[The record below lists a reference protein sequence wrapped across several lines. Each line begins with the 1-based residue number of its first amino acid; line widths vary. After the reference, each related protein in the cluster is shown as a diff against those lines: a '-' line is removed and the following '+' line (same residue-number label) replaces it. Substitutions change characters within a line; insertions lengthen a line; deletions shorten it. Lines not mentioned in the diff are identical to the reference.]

1 MLDTTQLRQQRAKIV
16 EQMRQVHDGIVER
29 GEETAEETEKLEKM
43 EADCRNLERII
54 HREEAIQKEED
65 GLKRSTS
72 PLNGNGNGD
81 GGNRRFE
88 QIRYPQFGSPMTTEV
103 LSRNINHG
111 LIGWLRAMSPNP
123 KLEPEHYE
131 AAKALG
137 FNLNA
142 REIEIPL
149 AKSYRAVKN
158 QYAQRDMSLTVA
170 VGGYTVPEG
179 FVNSLEQ
186 ALLQFGGVR
195 QVADVMRT
203 DGGGDLP
210 WPTMNDTGNKG
221 AILAEATTFSTS
233 VDPSFG
239 SVIFKAFKYSSTPI
253 IVSNELLQ
261 DSAFDLAAMIGGWL
275 GTRIGR
281 IQNDHFTTGTGT
293 TLPKGVV
300 VSSTEGVE
308 AASKTA
314 ITASEV
320 ITLIH
325 KLDPAYRAN
334 AQFMF
339 HDNIL
344 AALRSLTDV
353 TSGQFLW
360 QPGMQAGVPDRLLG
374 YRYVVNQSMASAQAQ
389 SAKIML
395 FGDFSKYKI
404 RDVAGIRLVRL
415 DELFAQTDQV
425 GFVAFLRSDG
435 QLLDAG
441 THPIQHLI
449 NHKS

>member
-1 MLDTTQLRQQRAKIV
+1 MLDTTALRQQRAKIV
-16 EQMRQVHDGIVER
+16 EQMRQIHDGIVER
-29 GEETAEETEKLEKM
+29 GEETPEETEKLEKM
-43 EADCRNLERII
+43 EVDCRNLERII
-54 HREEAIQKEED
+54 HREDAIQKEEE
-65 GLKRSTS
+65 GLKQSTS
-72 PLNGNGNGD
+72 PLSGNGNGNGVS
-81 GGNRRFE
+81 RRFE
-88 QIRYPQFGSPMTTEV
+88 SVRYPQFGHPVTAEQMN
-103 LSRNINHG
+103 RNINFG
-111 LIGWLRAMSPNP
+111 LQGWLRAMKPDA
-123 KLEPEHYE
+123 KLEPEHHE

-137 FNLNA
+137 FNLNS

-149 AKSYRAVKN
+149 AKDYRAIKN
-158 QYAQRDMSLTVA
+158 DYLRRDMSLTVGA
-170 VGGYTVPEG
+170 GGYTVPEG

-186 ALLQFGGVR
+186 ALLAFGGVR
-195 QVADVMRT
+195 QVSDVIRT

-210 WPTMNDTGNKG
+210 WPTMNDTSNKG

-233 VDPSFG
+233 VDPTFG
-239 SVIFKAFKYSSTPI
+239 SVIFKAFKYSSKPI

-300 VSSTEGVE
+300 VSAAVGST

-314 ITASEV
+314 VTDAEIL
-320 ITLIH
+320 TLVH
-325 KLDPAYRAN
+325 KLDPAYRPN
-334 AQFMF
+334 AMFMF
-339 HDNIL
+339 HDAIL
-344 AALRSLTDV
+344 AAIRALKDV
-353 TSGQFLW
+353 TSGQYLW
-360 QPGMQAGVPDRLLG
+360 QPGMQAGVPDRLFG
-374 YRYVVNQSMASAQAQ
+374 YRYTVNQSMASTQAQ

-441 THPIQHLI
+441 TNPILYLT
-449 NHKS
+449 NATS

>member
-1 MLDTTQLRQQRAKIV
+1 MALNVNELKADRAKIV
-16 EQMRQVHDGIVER
+16 NEMRMLADGMVER
-29 GEETAEETEKLEKM
+29 GGETPEETEKFGKM
-43 EADCRNLERII
+43 EKDIRSLEMLIT
-54 HREEAIQKEED
+54 REELVLKEEAKLAQVAHQNGGHD
-65 GLKRSTS
+65 DD
-72 PLNGNGNGD
+72 GNGS
-81 GGNRRFE
+81 RRFE
-88 QIRYPQFGSPMTTEV
+88 HLRYPAAGQRKVGREEIERRASF
-103 LSRNINHG
+103 
-111 LIGWLRAMSPNP
+111 LIQGWLRSMKPDAKIN
-123 KLEPEHYE
+123 EEHHE
-131 AAKALG
+131 AAKFFG
-137 FNLNA
+137 VNLNQ

-149 AKSYRAVKN
+149 AKDYRQVKKEH
-158 QYAQRDMSLTVA
+158 RDMSLSVA
-170 VGGYTVPEG
+170 AGGYTVPEG

-186 ALLQFGGVR
+186 ALLTFGGVR

-203 DGGGDLP
+203 DSGNDLP
-210 WPTMNDTGNKG
+210 WPTMNDTSNKG

-233 VDPSFG
+233 VDPTFA
-239 SVIFKAFKYSSTPI
+239 SVIFKAFKYSSKPI

-293 TLPKGVV
+293 TLPNGVV
-300 VSSTEGVE
+300 VASVEGVE

-314 ITASEV
+314 ITDTEV
-320 ITLIH
+320 ISLEH
-325 KLDPAYRAN
+325 SVDPAYRPN
-334 AQFMF
+334 AMWMF
-339 HDNIL
+339 HDTIL
-344 AALRSLTDV
+344 AAIRVLKDV
-353 TSGQFLW
+353 TSGQYLW

-374 YRYVVNQSMASAQAQ
+374 YRYVINQSMTPTQAQ
-389 SAKIML
+389 SAKIIL

-404 RDVAGIRLVRL
+404 RDVAGVRLVRL

-441 THPIQHLI
+441 TRPIKHLV

>member
-1 MLDTTQLRQQRAKIV
+1 MLDTTALRQQRAKIV
-16 EQMRQVHDGIVER
+16 EQMRQIHDGIVER
-29 GEETAEETEKLEKM
+29 GEETHEETEKLEKM
-43 EADCRNLERII
+43 EVDCRNLERII
-54 HREEAIQKEED
+54 HREDAIQKEEE
-65 GLKRSTS
+65 GLKQSTS
-72 PLNGNGNGD
+72 PLSDNGNGNGVSK
-81 GGNRRFE
+81 RFE
-88 QIRYPQFGSPMTTEV
+88 AVRYPQFGHPVTAEQMN
-103 LSRNINHG
+103 RNINYG
-111 LIGWLRAMSPNP
+111 LQGWLRAMKPDN
-123 KLEPEHYE
+123 KLEPQHYE

-137 FNLNA
+137 FNLNS

-149 AKSYRAVKN
+149 AKDYRVVKN
-158 QYAQRDMSLTVA
+158 EYARRDMSLTVGS
-170 VGGYTVPEG
+170 GGYTVPEG

-210 WPTMNDTGNKG
+210 WPTMNDTANKG

-233 VDPSFG
+233 VDPTFA

-300 VSSTEGVE
+300 VSSTEGVV

-314 ITASEV
+314 VTDAEIVSLV
-320 ITLIH
+320 H
-325 KLDPAYRAN
+325 VLDPAYRTN
-334 AQFMF
+334 AIWMF
-339 HDNIL
+339 HDTIL
-344 AALRSLTDV
+344 AAIRGLKDV
-353 TSGQFLW
+353 TSGQYLW
-360 QPGMQAGVPDRLLG
+360 QPGMQAGVPDRLFG
-374 YRYVVNQSMASAQAQ
+374 YRYVINQSMASAQAQ
-389 SAKIML
+389 AAKIIL
-395 FGDFSKYKI
+395 FGDFSKYKV

-441 THPIQHLI
+441 TNPIKHLT
-449 NHKS
+449 NAKS